1 VDRRAVLAIATGA
14 LVAVLFAVVATSGS
28 VRYVDGPPR
37 FFEQLDDVQSATEVR
52 SESIATDGTVE
63 RPTDATQLS
72 PLVEMALR
80 IVLWTLIAVAA
91 ALASAALWRRRPS
104 FAWHRRQRTE
114 QPFDLLA
121 DVAATITAD
130 AAKQRAALQT
140 GAPRDAIVACWLRLE
155 ASVIAAGVVRRPS
168 DTSTELVERVLAG
181 HQVNPHSLAALAGLY
196 REARFSDHEM
206 TEAARA
212 TAIAELDQVHAG
224 LARSVRSMT

>member
-1 VDRRAVLAIATGA
+1 VDRRAVLVIATGV
-14 LVAVLFAVVATSGS
+14 LVAVLFAAVTTSGS

-37 FFEQLDDVQSATEVR
+37 FFEQFDDVQSATEIR
-52 SESIATDGTVE
+52 SESVASEATIREAAED
-63 RPTDATQLS
+63 TQLS
-72 PLVEMALR
+72 PLVELAMR
-80 IVLWTLIAVAA
+80 IVLWTLIALAA
-91 ALASAALWRRRPS
+91 ALVVSALWRQRPS
-104 FAWHRRQRTE
+104 FVWRRRQRTE
-114 QPFDLLA
+114 EPFDLLA
-121 DVAATITAD
+121 DVASAIAAD
-130 AAKQRAALQT
+130 AAQQRAALRM

-168 DTSTELVERVLAG
+168 DTSTELVERVLHG

-224 LARSVRSMT
+224 LARSVRAST